1 MSKISK
7 RRNFFK
13 LLPLCALGALVWAGN
28 VAAQAY
34 PNRTIRL
41 VVPFTAG
48 SATDIIARAV
58 GDAMSTSMGQPVVID
73 NRPGAGGSIGAN
85 MVAKAPADGY
95 TLLVHSAGHAVNPA
109 IYAKLPFDTVA
120 DFAGITPLATLP
132 NVVVTSPSK
141 GYKSMKDIVA
151 AGKARPGALN
161 YGSAGAG
168 SATHMN
174 AEKFRAVAGYDAVHV
189 PYKGTPEALTETVAG
204 RLDYFFAPIVSAL
217 PLIRDGKLQA
227 LAVGSAR
234 RSELLPDAPTTV
246 EAGYK
251 GSDFNFWIGMMAP
264 AGTPKDVI
272 EKLNAEAIKAA
283 ESTVT
288 KARLYA
294 LGASPFTMKPA
305 EFDAYIKAEIAS
317 AQQITKAAGIKPQ

>member
-1 MSKISK
+1 MHR
-7 RRNFFK
+7 RRNFIKF
-13 LLPLCALGALVWAGN
+13 LPLCALVFAGS
-28 VAAQAY
+28 VAAQAF
-34 PNRTIRL
+34 PNRSIRL

-141 GYKSMKDIVA
+141 GYKSMKDIVS

-161 YGSAGAG
+161 YGSAGSG
-168 SATHMN
+168 SATHIN
-174 AEKFRAVAGYDAVHV
+174 AEKFRAVAGYEAVHV

-234 RSELLPDAPTTV
+234 RSELLPDVPTTV

-264 AGTPKDVI
+264 AGTPREVI
-272 EKLNAEAIKAA
+272 DRLNLEAVKAA
-283 ESTVT
+283 ESTLT
-288 KARLYA
+288 KARFYA
-294 LGASPFTMKPA
+294 LGASSFTMKPA
-305 EFDAYIKAEIAS
+305 AFDAFIRQEIAD
-317 AQQITKAAGIKPQ
+317 AARIAKAAGIKPQ

>member
-1 MSKISK
+1 MIS
-7 RRNFFK
+7 RRILIKF
-13 LLPLCALGALVWAGN
+13 LPLLALACTGAAH
-28 VAAQAY
+28 AQAY
-34 PNRTIRL
+34 PNRAIRF

-58 GDAMSTSMGQPVVID
+58 GDAMSATLGQPVVID

-120 DFAGITPLATLP
+120 DFTGITPLATLP
-132 NVVVTSPSK
+132 NVVVVAPSK
-141 GYKSMKDIVA
+141 GYNSMKDIVA
-151 AGKARPGALN
+151 AAKARPGALN
-161 YGSAGAG
+161 FGSAGSG
-168 SATHMN
+168 SATHIN
-174 AEKFRAVAGYDAVHV
+174 AEKFRAVAGYEAVHV

-217 PLIRDGKLQA
+217 PLVRDGKLKA

-234 RSELLPDAPTTV
+234 RSELLPDVPTTV

-251 GSDFNFWIGMMAP
+251 GSDFNFWIGLIAP
-264 AGTPKDVI
+264 AGTPREIID
-272 EKLNAEAIKAA
+272 KLHDAAVKAA
-283 ESTVT
+283 ESTQT
-288 KARLYA
+288 RARLYA

-305 EFDAYIKAEIAS
+305 EFDAYIKQEIAD
-317 AQQITKAAGIKPQ
+317 AARITKAAGIKPQ

>member
-1 MSKISK
+1 MSQ
-7 RRNFFK
+7 RRNFIK
-13 LLPLCALGALVWAGN
+13 LLPLCALVFAGS

-34 PNRTIRL
+34 PNRSIRL

-120 DFAGITPLATLP
+120 DFAGVTPLATLP
-132 NVVVTSPSK
+132 NVVVTAPAK
-141 GYKSMKDIVA
+141 GYKTMKDIVA
-151 AGKARPGALN
+151 AAKAKPGALN
-161 YGSAGAG
+161 YGSAGSG
-168 SATHMN
+168 SATHIN

-234 RSELLPDAPTTV
+234 RSELLPEVPTTV

-264 AGTPKDVI
+264 AGTPKEVI
-272 EKLNAEAIKAA
+272 EKLNAEAVKAA
-283 ESTVT
+283 ESTLT
-288 KARLYA
+288 RARFYA
-294 LGASPFTMKPA
+294 LGASSFTMKPA
-305 EFDAYIKAEIAS
+305 AFDAYIKQEIAD
-317 AQQITKAAGIKPQ
+317 AAKIAKAAGIKPQ

>member
-1 MSKISK
+1 MTLHNSFKRISL
-7 RRNFFK
+7 R
-13 LLPLCALGALVWAGN
+13 ALAAVATLGLAG
-28 VAAQAY
+28 AAQAQGY
-34 PNRTIRL
+34 PNRPIKF

-48 SATDIIARAV
+48 SATDIIARTV
-58 GDAMSTSMGQPVVID
+58 GDAMSVSMGQPVIID

-109 IYAKLPFDTVA
+109 IYAKLPFDTLT

-132 NVVVTSPSK
+132 NVVVVAPSK

-151 AGKARPGALN
+151 AGRAHPGALN
-161 YGSAGAG
+161 FGSAGAG
-168 SATHMN
+168 SATHIN
-174 AEKFRAVAGYDAVHV
+174 AEKFRAVAGYEAVHV

-217 PLIRDGKLQA
+217 PLVRDGKLRA
-227 LAVGSAR
+227 LAVGSAK
-234 RSELLPDAPTTV
+234 RSELLPDVPTTV

-251 GSDFNFWIGMMAP
+251 GSDFNFWIGLIAP

-272 EKLNAEAIKAA
+272 DKLHDEAVKAV
-283 ESTVT
+283 ESTQT
-288 KARLYA
+288 RARFFT
-294 LGASPFTMKPA
+294 LGASSFTMKPA
-305 EFDAYIKAEIAS
+305 EFDAYIKQQVADSAKIA
-317 AQQITKAAGIKPQ
+317 KAAGINPQ